1 MRSTL
6 AGAGARELLGR
17 VGFPHPPWA
26 WRLLRSAAFVWL
38 ALRAALAFGLR
49 VQHQP
54 AWAPPSAK
62 AVLLL
67 VALPVLLAQLDLRVL
82 RENIFYRN
90 LGARPFWTVLL
101 PLFTAA
107 ALEIG
112 ADVLL
117 RAGGAP

>member
-1 MRSTL
+1 MI
-6 AGAGARELLGR
+6 
-17 VGFPHPPWA
+17 
-26 WRLLRSAAFVWL
+26 
-38 ALRAALAFGLR
+38 
-49 VQHQP
+49 
-54 AWAPPSAK
+54 
-62 AVLLL
+62 L

-101 PLFTAA
+101 PFFTAA

-117 RAGGAP
+117 RAGGSP